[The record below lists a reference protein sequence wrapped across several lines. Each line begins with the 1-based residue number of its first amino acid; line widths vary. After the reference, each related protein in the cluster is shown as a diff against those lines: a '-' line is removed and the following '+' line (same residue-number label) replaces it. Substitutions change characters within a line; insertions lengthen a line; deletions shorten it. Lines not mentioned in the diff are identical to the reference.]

1 MASIYLFELAAPYNG
16 PSYVAMAEGGLET
29 LKGTKVMVIGPT
41 TFAGGFQM
49 TDGFSERALFALDL
63 LDSLAEF
70 DGIHEI
76 LLGSVDGLG

>member
-1 MASIYLFELAAPYNG
+1 
-16 PSYVAMAEGGLET
+16 
-29 LKGTKVMVIGPT
+29 MVIGPT